1 MSEQSLLL
9 LLADTL
15 LLIHVLFVG
24 FVVLGL
30 LAIYA
35 GCFLHWHWVR
45 NRWFRI
51 LHLMAIAI
59 VVLQAWLGMICP
71 LTIWEMALREK
82 AGAAVYAGSFIQHWL
97 HKLLYWQA
105 PDWVFIVVYTVFG
118 ALVLASWFIVRPDA
132 RTN

>member
-9 LLADTL
+9 LLADAL

-30 LAIYA
+30 VAIYL
-35 GCFLHWHWVR
+35 GFFLHWRWVR

-51 LHLMAIAI
+51 LHLMAIVI
-59 VVLQAWLGMICP
+59 VVLQSWLGLICP

-82 AGAAVYAGSFIQHWL
+82 ASAAVYAGSFIQYWL
-97 HKLLYWQA
+97 HQLLYWQA

>member
-1 MSEQSLLL
+1 MSEPSLLL
-9 LLADTL
+9 ILADAL

-30 LAIYA
+30 VAIYL
-35 GCFLHWHWVR
+35 GFFLHWHWVR

-71 LTIWEMALREK
+71 LTTWEMALREQ

>member
-9 LLADTL
+9 LLADAL
-15 LLIHVLFVG
+15 LLIHMLFVG

-30 LAIYA
+30 VAIYL
-35 GCFLHWHWVR
+35 GFFLHWRWVR

-51 LHLMAIAI
+51 LHLMAIVI

-71 LTIWEMALREK
+71 LTTWEMALREQ

-97 HKLLYWQA
+97 HQLLYWQA

-118 ALVLASWFIVRPDA
+118 ALVLASWFIVRPA
-132 RTN
+132 SRTN

>member
-9 LLADTL
+9 LLADAL

-30 LAIYA
+30 VAIYL
-35 GCFLHWHWVR
+35 GFFLHWRWVR

-51 LHLMAIAI
+51 LHLMAIVI
-59 VVLQAWLGMICP
+59 VVLQSWLGLICP

-82 AGAAVYAGSFIQHWL
+82 AGAAVYAGSFIQYWL
-97 HKLLYWQA
+97 HQLLYWQA

>member
-9 LLADTL
+9 LLADAL

-30 LAIYA
+30 VAIYL
-35 GCFLHWHWVR
+35 GFFLHWHWVR
-45 NRWFRI
+45 NRWFRV
-51 LHLMAIAI
+51 LHLMAIII
-59 VVLQAWLGMICP
+59 VVLQSWLGLICP

-97 HKLLYWQA
+97 HQLLYWQA

-118 ALVLASWFIVRPDA
+118 ALVLASWFIVRPA
-132 RTN
+132 SRTN

>member
-1 MSEQSLLL
+1 MSEQSLQL
-9 LLADTL
+9 LLADAL

-30 LAIYA
+30 VAIYL
-35 GCFLHWHWVR
+35 GFFLHWRWVR

-51 LHLMAIAI
+51 LHLMAIVI
-59 VVLQAWLGMICP
+59 VVLQSWLGLICP

-82 AGAAVYAGSFIQHWL
+82 AGAAVYAGSFIQYWL
-97 HKLLYWQA
+97 HQLLYWQA

-118 ALVLASWFIVRPDA
+118 ALVLASWFIVRPDT

>member
-1 MSEQSLLL
+1 MPEQSLLL
-9 LLADTL
+9 LLADAL

-51 LHLMAIAI
+51 LHLMAIVI

-71 LTIWEMALREK
+71 LTTWEMALREQ

-97 HKLLYWQA
+97 HQLLYWQA

-118 ALVLASWFIVRPDA
+118 ALVLASWFIVRPA
-132 RTN
+132 SRTN

>member
-9 LLADTL
+9 LLADAL

-59 VVLQAWLGMICP
+59 VVLQAW
-71 LTIWEMALREK
+71 R
-82 AGAAVYAGSFIQHWL
+82 
-97 HKLLYWQA
+97 
-105 PDWVFIVVYTVFG
+105 
-118 ALVLASWFIVRPDA
+118 
-132 RTN
+132 

>member
-1 MSEQSLLL
+1 MSEPSLLL
-9 LLADTL
+9 ILADAL

-30 LAIYA
+30 LAIYL
-35 GCFLHWHWVR
+35 GFFLHWHWVR

-71 LTIWEMALREK
+71 LTTWEMALREQ

-97 HKLLYWQA
+97 HQLLYWQA
-105 PDWVFIVVYTVFG
+105 PYWVFIVVYTVFG
-118 ALVLASWFIVRPDA
+118 ALVLYSLFIVRQYS

>member
-1 MSEQSLLL
+1 MSEPSLLL
-9 LLADTL
+9 ILADAL

-30 LAIYA
+30 VAIYL
-35 GCFLHWHWVR
+35 GFFLHWHWVR

-71 LTIWEMALREK
+71 LTTWEMALREQ

-97 HKLLYWQA
+97 HQLLYWQA

>member
-9 LLADTL
+9 LLADAL

-30 LAIYA
+30 VAIYL
-35 GCFLHWHWVR
+35 GFFLHWRWVR
-45 NRWFRI
+45 NRWFRV
-51 LHLMAIAI
+51 LHLMAIII
-59 VVLQAWLGMICP
+59 VVLQSWLGLICP

-97 HKLLYWQA
+97 HQLLYWQA
-105 PDWVFIVVYTVFG
+105 PAWVFIVVYTVFG

>member
-9 LLADTL
+9 LLADAL

-51 LHLMAIAI
+51 LHLMAIVI
-59 VVLQAWLGMICP
+59 VVLQSWLGLICP

-82 AGAAVYAGSFIQHWL
+82 AGAAVYAGSFIQYWL
-97 HKLLYWQA
+97 HQLLYWQA
-105 PDWVFIVVYTVFG
+105 PDWVSIVVYTVFG
-118 ALVLASWFIVRPDA
+118 ALVLASWFIVRPDT
-132 RTN
+132 RTH

>member
-1 MSEQSLLL
+1 MPEQSLLL
-9 LLADTL
+9 LLADAL

>member
-1 MSEQSLLL
+1 MPEQSLLL
-9 LLADTL
+9 LLADAL
-15 LLIHVLFVG
+15 LLIHVRFVG

-118 ALVLASWFIVRPDA
+118 ALVLASWFIVRPDT

>member
-9 LLADTL
+9 LLADAL

-30 LAIYA
+30 VAIYL
-35 GCFLHWHWVR
+35 GFFLHWRWVR

-51 LHLMAIAI
+51 LHLMAIVI

-71 LTIWEMALREK
+71 LTTWEMALREQ

-97 HKLLYWQA
+97 HQLLYWQA

-118 ALVLASWFIVRPDA
+118 ALVLASWFIVRPA
-132 RTN
+132 SRTN

>member
-1 MSEQSLLL
+1 MPEQSLLL

-15 LLIHVLFVG
+15 LLIHVLFVS

-82 AGAAVYAGSFIQHWL
+82 AGASVYAGSFIQHWL
-97 HKLLYWQA
+97 HQLLYWQA

-118 ALVLASWFIVRPDA
+118 ALVLASCFIVRPA
-132 RTN
+132 SRTN

>member
-9 LLADTL
+9 LLADAL
-15 LLIHVLFVG
+15 LLIHMLFVG

-30 LAIYA
+30 VVIYL
-35 GCFLHWHWVR
+35 GFFLHWRWVR

-51 LHLMAIAI
+51 LHLMAIVI
-59 VVLQAWLGMICP
+59 VVLQSWLGLICP

-82 AGAAVYAGSFIQHWL
+82 AGAAVYAGSFIQYWL
-97 HKLLYWQA
+97 HQLLYWQA

>member
-1 MSEQSLLL
+1 MSEQSLQL
-9 LLADTL
+9 LLADAL

-105 PDWVFIVVYTVFG
+105 PDWVFIVGYTVFG
-118 ALVLASWFIVRPDA
+118 ALVLASWFIDRPDA